1 MVRPVVWEGLR
12 GTEKDCF
19 RLLVPIQWW
28 REGDPADTY
37 SGGPQGADPATR
49 TEVHPKSA
57 PVARLFEIP
66 ALPNMWAW
74 HGGRHGGQPVP
85 GV

>member
-12 GTEKDCF
+12 GTEKDRF

-28 REGDPADTY
+28 REGDLEDTY
-37 SGGPQGADPATR
+37 PGGPQGADSATR